1 MLSKVTDI
9 EVVVAT
15 EVAVSIGEV
24 DETFGILVLLN
35 NSFSLLLLLYS
46 ELSLQPTTHRLTIM
60 MNKNIEYFT
69 IILF

>member
-46 ELSLQPTTHRLTIM
+46 ELSLQ
-60 MNKNIEYFT
+60 
-69 IILF
+69 